1 MMKNLKIFAKTVEE
15 SALEQIDKLMEQE
28 SFKNEKVRIMSD
40 VHSGKGCVIGFT
52 STIGDKII
60 PNIVGVDL
68 YCGMLLVKL
77 GNIELDLEKI
87 DNVVKEKVPSGF
99 NVHEIMEIDEELLSL
114 YKSIENMHCF
124 YDISYNKQI
133 KNGVGTLGGGNH
145 FIEIDV
151 DSNGNKYLVIHSG
164 SRNLGSQVAKIY
176 MDKAINYCK
185 IGNLTN
191 DGRKEIIRKLKEE
204 GREKEIEKYLR
215 EYKEE
220 AKAKEVD
227 RDLCYLENKEMQ
239 QYLEDIKVCYT
250 YSHMNRKRMAKAILK
265 AIFKNVDIKEDEFIC
280 DGEVLQSFETLH
292 NYIDIENG
300 IIRKGAISAK
310 KDEIV
315 LIPINMRDG
324 SLICR
329 GLGNEEWNCS
339 APHGAG
345 RLMSR
350 KKAREILKMEDY
362 KASMQGIYSST
373 VELSTIDEAPQ
384 AYKPIEEIK
393 ECIKPTVEIIEQIRP
408 IYNFKAIDSEE

>member
-1 MMKNLKIFAKTVEE
+1 MAI
-15 SALEQIDKLMEQE
+15 EQINKLMEQE
-28 SFKNEKVRIMSD
+28 SFKDQKVRIMSD

-77 GNIELDLEKI
+77 GKVDLDLKKI
-87 DNVVKEKVPSGF
+87 DERVKNNVPSGF
-99 NVHEIMEIDEELLSL
+99 NVHEKMEIDEELLSL
-114 YKSIENMHCF
+114 YKDIENMHCF
-124 YDISYNKQI
+124 YNISYSKQI

-151 DSNGNKYLVIHSG
+151 DSQGNKYLVIHSG
-164 SRNLGSQVAKIY
+164 SRNLGTQVAGVY

-185 IGNLTN
+185 IGNLTMK
-191 DGRKEIIRKLKEE
+191 DRKEIIRKLKEE
-204 GREKEIEKYLR
+204 GRENEIEYTLKNF
-215 EYKEE
+215 KNE
-220 AKAKEVD
+220 AKAKEVEK
-227 RDLCYLENKEMQ
+227 DLCYLENNDMKE
-239 QYLEDIKVCYT
+239 YLEDIKVCYT
-250 YSHMNRKRMAKAILK
+250 YAHLSRKRMAKAILNGV
-265 AIFKNVDIKEDEFIC
+265 FKDVVVNGDEFIC
-280 DGEVLQSFETLH
+280 DGEVLESFETLH
-292 NYIDIENG
+292 NYIDLEAG

-324 SLICR
+324 SLLCK
-329 GLGNEEWNCS
+329 GLGNEDWNCS

-350 KKAREILKMEDY
+350 KKAREILEMDDY
-362 KASMQGIYSST
+362 KESMKDIYSST
-373 VELSTIDEAPQ
+373 VELSTIDEAPM

-393 ECIKPTVEIIEQIRP
+393 ECIQPTVEILEQIKP
-408 IYNFKAIDSEE
+408 IYNFKATDCED